1 MIKKLIKFL
10 IFLLA
15 TFVLL
20 ISYLSF
26 FGIETEKFK
35 NKINKEILNNNQKLN
50 LELKTVKFLLKPSNL
65 SVNVKTFGPKV
76 SYNKQQLKL
85 EYIKTN
91 ISLKSF
97 INNEFSID
105 DLQISTKAIK
115 INDVVR
121 LGRSFK
127 DSVELFILSKIIKK
141 GFIVADINLNF
152 DNNGKIKDD
161 YSVKGFI
168 KNGELQFLN
177 KNNIKEL
184 NLIFEIKKNEYFLE
198 NIDTAF
204 NQIKLVSPTI
214 KIIEQKKT
222 FLVNGKIISNKNN
235 IDIQQYKNLLGN
247 SFKKLEIENVN
258 FSSDNDI
265 TFNIN
270 TKFKIKNLTLR
281 SKINLNTLDYKIK
294 SKNIKEYL
302 PNFKEVIKL
311 KNHKILVN
319 YNKDELDIN
328 GKGEFLVEDKIDS
341 LDYMINKKNNEYFFK
356 TNININKNSL
366 LIDILNYKKDEN
378 LNSLLK

>member
-26 FGIETEKFK
+26 FGIETEKFN

-152 DNNGKIKDD
+152 DNNGKIKD
-161 YSVKGFI
+161 
-168 KNGELQFLN
+168 E
-177 KNNIKEL
+177 
-184 NLIFEIKKNEYFLE
+184 
-198 NIDTAF
+198 
-204 NQIKLVSPTI
+204 
-214 KIIEQKKT
+214 
-222 FLVNGKIISNKNN
+222 
-235 IDIQQYKNLLGN
+235 
-247 SFKKLEIENVN
+247 
-258 FSSDNDI
+258 
-265 TFNIN
+265 
-270 TKFKIKNLTLR
+270 TLH
-281 SKINLNTLDYKIK
+281 NLDY
-294 SKNIKEYL
+294 
-302 PNFKEVIKL
+302 
-311 KNHKILVN
+311 
-319 YNKDELDIN
+319 
-328 GKGEFLVEDKIDS
+328 
-341 LDYMINKKNNEYFFK
+341 
-356 TNININKNSL
+356 
-366 LIDILNYKKDEN
+366 
-378 LNSLLK
+378 